1 MDYVEWLKRKKR
13 KEEEEWYRK
22 LIAYFMMKKYYV
34 QQEAIQNQYTM
45 EIGDMLLT
53 MARDLWKAGIFRS
66 LFVKRNDELSPV
78 ELLDH
83 LEPKE
88 GNAYFTLL
96 REMKRQPHDARKL
109 NMAIT
114 RVVVETPPRLIR
126 REAEERRR
134 REEWHRKNPHKRYE
148 LVKDERARLYEER
161 LECEMVLL
169 RMMMPPELYQ
179 KLCKEMEKQG
189 RQFDMEKD
197 FLRVPDKKKE
207 LWEKAKQAKEKEKQ
221 EAEHRY
227 RKYTEEKKTDPKEKA
242 GKLINSSDV
251 FAAAAYMLAAY
262 EQKGAATFDEKKA
275 DARAMEIS
283 GSRAFRAYMKGHPG
297 NLMAA
302 ARNIGVEEARDGIEA
317 LSQDLDRR
325 DAILVEA
332 RDSLKR
338 MSTGKTECFHQMLNM
353 LNRYVDSDVEPTE
366 QERSSL
372 VTALGNYITT
382 DCAPGSR
389 EMDRAC
395 FGHAMRS
402 VRALLSERDF
412 GTVIEKVNEGR
423 YPKVKATD
431 FDLPEAEPEAPRRA
445 GSELILMPTD

>member
-88 GNAYFTLL
+88 GSAYFTLL

-262 EQKGAATFDEKKA
+262 EQKSAATFDEKKA

>member
-34 QQEAIQNQYTM
+34 QQEAIQNQYSM

-53 MARDLWKAGIFRS
+53 MARDLWKAGIFRN
-66 LFVKRNDELSPV
+66 LFVKKSGELSPL
-78 ELLDH
+78 ELLDQ

-88 GNAYFTLL
+88 GSAYFTLQ
-96 REMKRQPHDARKL
+96 REMKRQPRDARKL
-109 NMAIT
+109 NMALT
-114 RVVVETPPRLIR
+114 RVVVEAPPRLIR
-126 REAEERRR
+126 REEEERRR

-169 RMMMPPELYQ
+169 RMVMPPELYQ
-179 KLCKEMEKQG
+179 KLCKELEKQG
-189 RQFDMEKD
+189 RQFNIEKD
-197 FLRVPDKKKE
+197 FLRVPDKKRE
-207 LWEKAKQAKEKEKQ
+207 LWEKAKQAKEEEKQ
-221 EAEHRY
+221 KAELQY
-227 RKYTEEKKTDPKEKA
+227 QKYTEEKKTDPKEKA
-242 GKLINSSDV
+242 GKLINSDDV
-251 FAAAAYMLAAY
+251 FTAAAYMLAAY
-262 EQKGAATFDEKKA
+262 EQKDAAVFDDKKA

-283 GSRAFRAYMKGHPG
+283 GSRAFRTYMKGHPG
-297 NLMAA
+297 SLMAA
-302 ARNIGVEEARDGIEA
+302 ARNVGVEATHDGIEA

-338 MSTGKTECFHQMLNM
+338 MSSGKTECFHRMLNM

-366 QERSSL
+366 QERSGL

-395 FGHAMRS
+395 FGQAMRS
-402 VRALLSERDF
+402 VKALLSERDF
-412 GTVIEKVNEGR
+412 DTVIEKVNEGR
-423 YPKVKATD
+423 YPKVKAAD
-431 FDLPEAEPEAPRRA
+431 FDHPEAEPENKRRA
-445 GSELILMPTD
+445 GQELELVHTD